1 MRYMGEVH
9 ARYTGL
15 YFYLQ
20 YIIAT
25 FAPQLAAGVGSC
37 GASFVMGP
45 HFCEERRAAHYYSQL
60 SKKLEEMRV
69 IIESGDKPEAR
80 ELIYALQKYGV
91 QFVIVEEETKQ
102 VHRLLSNN
110 EFRTAICKVLQSFTV
125 GTQWV
130 AVYRILVDFYG
141 FPEAYDAF
149 CDKIEKLMK
158 GVNLTFPSDY
168 QAIQKPLAS
177 CSILQ
182 KHYDQWKVYVVKKG
196 DRIFPRQ
203 KKIADMLF
211 EALENA

>member
-1 MRYMGEVH
+1 MGEVH

-15 YFYLQ
+15 YYYLQ

-25 FAPQLAAGVGSC
+25 FVPQLAAGVGSC

-45 HFCEERRAAHYYSQL
+45 HFCEEHRAAHYYSQL

-69 IIESGDKPEAR
+69 ILEKGDMPEMKSVVYS
-80 ELIYALQKYGV
+80 LLKCGLD
-91 QFVIVEEETKQ
+91 FVIVEEESKQ
-102 VHRLLSNN
+102 VHRLLSDD
-110 EFRTAICKVLQSFTV
+110 EYRIAICKVLSSFTV

-158 GVNLTFPSDY
+158 GVNLTFPCDY

-177 CSILQ
+177 CAILQ

-196 DRIFPRQ
+196 DRFFPSQ
-203 KKIADMLF
+203 KKIADMLL
-211 EALENA
+211 EALESA